1 MTTFKINILE
11 LNERTLALL
20 QLLKLEKS
28 IEVIEENM
36 DVPQWQQDL
45 VNKRIKDTKEE
56 DYVSWD
62 EIEKNIK
69 FD

>member
-1 MTTFKINILE
+1 MISFKINILE

-20 QLLKLEKS
+20 QLLKLDKS
-28 IEVIEENM
+28 IEVIEEIM

-45 VNKRIKDTKEE
+45 VNKRIKNTKEE

-62 EIEKNIK
+62 EVEKNIK

>member
-20 QLLKLEKS
+20 QLLKLDKS

-45 VNKRIKDTKEE
+45 VNERIKNTKEE

-62 EIEKNIK
+62 EVEKNIK

>member
-28 IEVIEENM
+28 IEVIEENT

-45 VNKRIKDTKEE
+45 VNKRIKETKEE